1 MTFRITAPLMLVFL
15 IAGVAMGY
23 YYYRVTGSPLRMTYQ
38 VNRGTY
44 ATAPYFLWQSP
55 RPEPSYDHVIMRD
68 FYRWELAGFE
78 QNRTLAGA
86 ASRTWDKL
94 GSCWKYYFNPLL
106 TVPLLALPSVIRDK
120 KMRLPLLIAAVLLV
134 GLSVETW
141 TMPRPPRGAHH
152 A

>member
-1 MTFRITAPLMLVFL
+1 
-15 IAGVAMGY
+15 
-23 YYYRVTGSPLRMTYQ
+23 
-38 VNRGTY
+38 TY

-120 KMRLPLLIAAVLLV
+120 KMRLPLLIAAVFLV

-141 TMPRPPRGAHH
+141 TMPHYVAPATGVIYIIVIQCCRRLRLWKWHD
-152 A
+152 